1 MTRQPLT
8 TEHILLGYLAERP
21 MHGYELHQRLED
33 PATLGTVWRV
43 KQAQLYALLTKLEG
57 DGLVESILESQD
69 PKPPRKIFNLTE
81 AGQATLDHWLRTP
94 VPHGRELRIEFLAK
108 LYFARHHH
116 HTTALALINA
126 QKGLL
131 TQWLAQNP
139 APPQGETYR
148 HLVHAFRAGQIH
160 AMLEWLDMCAAMTAV
175 DDRNGTS

>member
-8 TEHILLGYLAERP
+8 TEHILLGYLAEHP

-57 DGLVESILESQD
+57 DGLVESTLEPQD

-81 AGQATLDHWLRTP
+81 AGQATLDHWLRIP

-108 LYFARHHH
+108 LYFARRQQPA
-116 HTTALALINA
+116 TALALIEA
-126 QKGLL
+126 QTVLL
-131 TQWLAQNP
+131 HQWLAQNP
-139 APPQGETYR
+139 TPPQTDTYR
-148 HLVHAFRAGQIH
+148 YLVHAFRAGQIQ
-160 AMLEWLDMCAAMTAV
+160 AMLEWLEVCVAMTAV
-175 DDRNGTS
+175 DSG